1 MDKTHLCYSTKK
13 FGGGVRADA
22 SVGNLSWTPSLVGSA
37 SNLFCGP
44 QQHIFKTFCGTVKE
58 KHCCGYCG
66 NRTTKFCGT
75 CEEQGHGV
83 IAVCG
88 RRSGREC
95 ITEHQ
100 KGTSLSHG
108 SWRSTKPR
116 NGRSNS
122 GPLGAEPPGL
132 MTNRFHFNSSVASF
146 AWPDSAVPIV
156 GKSGGWPNRPHTV

>member
-1 MDKTHLCYSTKK
+1 MGHDVSHNDFRRRLAWAFLTLGKELFLEDELAAGAGS
-13 FGGGVRADA
+13 DA
-22 SVGNLSWTPSLVGSA
+22 NGTLSWTPSLVGSA

-122 GPLGAEPPGL
+122 GPLGADPP
-132 MTNRFHFNSSVASF
+132 V
-146 AWPDSAVPIV
+146 PDDE
-156 GKSGGWPNRPHTV
+156 